1 MALSNRNLLVLSL
14 LYTAA
19 TCSVGG
25 QMCTK
30 LVTIDGSPA
39 SNDQLFSK
47 GVYHVKT
54 TFPSNSVEIQEL
66 VTALLKNIST
76 VEFKRRSFTG
86 ILQPKHIK
94 QVSDVCYTYVNKIYS
109 ITAM

>member
-14 LYTAA
+14 LYIAV
-19 TCSVGG
+19 TCSVCV

-39 SNDQLFSK
+39 SDDQVFSK

-54 TFPSNSVEIQEL
+54 TLPSNSEEIQEL

-86 ILQPKHIK
+86 TLQPKHIK
-94 QVSDVCYTYVNKIYS
+94 QVRDVCYTNVNNNIS
-109 ITAM
+109 IAAM